1 MADKFD
7 KMSIYDIEWKTLDN
21 EGVEQ
26 SFIFKPLPF
35 LHYPKV
41 YKLLN
46 GMQSLKFEEGL
57 SDEDKNKKLLET
69 ITKNGLLE
77 DLLSLEKIM
86 VSNSYPDLKEDKV
99 DLFVTSNVFSL
110 MEPLFGVINRQEK
123 TNPRKVAQYSP

>member
-46 GMQSLKFEEGL
+46 AMQSMKVDESL
-57 SDEDKNKKLLET
+57 SDEQRKKKILEV
-69 ITKNGLLE
+69 ITKDGLMEELM
-77 DLLSLEKIM
+77 SLEKVM
-86 VSNSYPDLKEDKV
+86 VSTSYPDLSEEKIDR
-99 DLFVTSNVFSL
+99 FVTSNVFSL